1 MGLSPLT
8 AYEVHRRKWDKFA
21 NIYMKFVNFVNDEKK
36 CIFKIWGYKYFICYF
51 LRRYKWHSTPHI
63 QKLACLYAEHCYT
76 YYSVGIPLKQEY

>member
-21 NIYMKFVNFVNDEKK
+21 NIYMKFVNLLMMKKNIFSKSEGVSISFVIFLEDIK
-36 CIFKIWGYKYFICYF
+36 C
-51 LRRYKWHSTPHI
+51 HSTPHI
-63 QKLACLYAEHCYT
+63 QELAFLYAEHCYT